1 MPKTSRRRTWGCRPL
16 PTTAVLVA
24 LVALALAAAAVAAS
38 NSIHVKVTKKQLA
51 FVGTAAAT
59 GDSVQ
64 VNFDPHKC
72 AAGYSKESKRTKVAF
87 TDFKTTGAGPFKFT
101 LKLPIPAPSGDKPGR
116 YACTYLLAV
125 NGDNIAQV
133 ASASAKY

>member
-1 MPKTSRRRTWGCRPL
+1 MPGTSHRRTWRRRPL
-16 PTTAVLVA
+16 LTTAVLGV
-24 LVALALAAAAVAAS
+24 LVALALVAAAVAAS

-51 FVGTAAAT
+51 FAGTAAAT

-72 AAGYSKESKRTKVAF
+72 AANYSKESKRHKVAF
-87 TDFKTTGAGPFKFT
+87 TSFKTTGAGPFEFT
-101 LKLPIPAPSGDKPGR
+101 IKLPVPAPAGDKPGR
-116 YACTYLLAV
+116 YACAYLLAI
-125 NGDNIAQV
+125 NGDNIAPV